1 MAVAQPYSRIPPA
14 VKKHGLAVRVTQE
27 TFMKELFLAVIA
39 AVIVGGTGL
48 SAGKITAE
56 DAVSVTYRNRD
67 GVESVLNKE
76 PERVI
81 IGFGSFIDL
90 WYASGGEAVA
100 IPKLSED
107 KVPDYCRNLH
117 QIGHF
122 STLNPET
129 IIMLKPD
136 LVLLRSGFAPHAALG
151 KLLAQNGIRSVWC
164 DYNNYDDFVTLL
176 DLFCRLNNADAAE
189 RSAASGITE
198 KVNQLIAGVKE
209 YSHPSFAVIFVSSNG
224 FFVEEN
230 EINTAKM
237 LTLLGGKNIAGE
249 GRRRVILSMEQLLL
263 SDPDVIFLI
272 TMGEGEEIQKKLSE
286 SLTGNPAWGYLSAA
300 RNNRVHILPNE
311 LFLYLA
317 GTRFPEAFDI
327 LAGYLY
333 PEYKAVGK

>member
-1 MAVAQPYSRIPPA
+1 
-14 VKKHGLAVRVTQE
+14 
-27 TFMKELFLAVIA
+27 MKELFLAVIA

-48 SAGKITAE
+48 SAGEITAE

-136 LVLLRSGFAPHAALG
+136 LVLLDIQMPGLNGADFMAELSSMASAMPSTSRLGMMLVYKLPGPSKITSAL
-151 KLLAQNGIRSVWC
+151 RM
-164 DYNNYDDFVTLL
+164 
-176 DLFCRLNNADAAE
+176 
-189 RSAASGITE
+189 AST
-198 KVNQLIAGVKE
+198 
-209 YSHPSFAVIFVSSNG
+209 
-224 FFVEEN
+224 
-230 EINTAKM
+230 
-237 LTLLGGKNIAGE
+237 
-249 GRRRVILSMEQLLL
+249 
-263 SDPDVIFLI
+263 
-272 TMGEGEEIQKKLSE
+272 
-286 SLTGNPAWGYLSAA
+286 AWG
-300 RNNRVHILPNE
+300 R
-311 LFLYLA
+311 A
-317 GTRFPEAFDI
+317 GGCSGMRRTW
-327 LAGYLY
+327 
-333 PEYKAVGK
+333 